1 MPLPELAERS
11 ERIYGP
17 AELPL
22 TETLL
27 FTAQGSR
34 TITDFYLTE
43 TTAGAHTVTIN
54 IVPATASPASSN
66 RFLAS
71 FSTIA
76 NDLRPVTG
84 LKIPMMA
91 GEKLY
96 GVASGAGVNL
106 IVVATMR

>member
-22 TETLL
+22 VETLL

-43 TTAGAHTVTIN
+43 TTASAHTVTIN
-54 IVPATASPASSN
+54 IVPATASAASSN
-66 RFLAS
+66 RFLGT
-71 FSTIA
+71 FSTIPY
-76 NDLRPVTG
+76 DLRAVTQ
-84 LKIPMMA
+84 LKVPMMA
-91 GEKLY
+91 GEKIY
-96 GVASGAGVNL
+96 GSASGAGVNL
-106 IVVATMR
+106 IIVATMR